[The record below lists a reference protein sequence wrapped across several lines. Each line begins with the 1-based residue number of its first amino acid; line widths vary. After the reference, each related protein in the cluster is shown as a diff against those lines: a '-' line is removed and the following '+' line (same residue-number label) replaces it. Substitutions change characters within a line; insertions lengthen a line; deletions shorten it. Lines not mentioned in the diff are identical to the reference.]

1 MTLVIFG
8 WLVQQRYFKE
18 LTNMDIR
25 KKMWEEQMETLE
37 QDMLPF
43 GIIDDGMVQETI
55 IDTEGQKWDVI
66 DDNSRRLYY

>member
-1 MTLVIFG
+1 MTLVIFA

-43 GIIDDGMVQETI
+43 GIIDDGMEPETVV
-55 IDTEGQKWDVI
+55 DTTGQTWNVDE
-66 DDNSRRLYY
+66 NSRRLYN

>member
-1 MTLVIFG
+1 MTLVIFA

-43 GIIDDGMVQETI
+43 GIIDDGMDPETI
-55 IDTEGQKWDVI
+55 VDTTGQTWNVEE
-66 DDNSRRLYY
+66 NSRRLYN

>member
-1 MTLVIFG
+1 
-8 WLVQQRYFKE
+8 
-18 LTNMDIR
+18 MDIR

-55 IDTEGQKWDVI
+55 VDTEGQKWDVI